1 MHKSLDGDWS
11 MFRSDPSIVTS
22 STQHIKAKFL
32 FLERHSNQKE
42 VTNEVTVA
50 GGSHLHK
57 DILLFLQH

>member
-1 MHKSLDGDWS
+1 MGIGACC
-11 MFRSDPSIVTS
+11 RPDPSIVTS
-22 STQHIKAKFL
+22 STQHIKAKFI

-57 DILLFLQH
+57 DILLFQRKTIKK